1 MKRPK
6 ADFLPLF
13 ITKQRDASDIFV
25 SNNKK
30 RKKLSVFQLNGAMHG
45 GKLIA
50 IITVKTANRILSS
63 LPELFSNMVY
73 PNTLL
78 AVVEAITSLG
88 WRTRTNTQKT
98 ENTPCI
104 TLQIS
109 KLYICLRFQNAFK
122 TFLGCFIARYE
133 MFTIT

>member
-13 ITKQRDASDIFV
+13 ITKQRDAPDIFV